1 MLSINF
7 HQEVQKW
14 DGNKVKTIIQKEVER
29 GRRGKKEGRRERKGQ
44 IQEYER
50 EKEKVTR

>member
-7 HQEVQKW
+7 HKEVQKW

-29 GRRGKKEGRRERKGQ
+29 GRRGKKGRKEGEKGAD
-44 IQEYER
+44 
-50 EKEKVTR
+50 TRV